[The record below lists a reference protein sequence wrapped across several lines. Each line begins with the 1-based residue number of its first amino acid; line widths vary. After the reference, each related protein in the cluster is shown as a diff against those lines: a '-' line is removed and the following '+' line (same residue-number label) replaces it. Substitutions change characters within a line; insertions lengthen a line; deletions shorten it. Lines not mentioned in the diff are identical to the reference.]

1 MGGGLTMLGLV
12 HPFSRALYEQ
22 DGNGNVRVSVGA
34 KSGVFT
40 IRGVWIEGEIFEA
53 DPQLCGW
60 VGGPKVAHHRI
71 QPLTPTTG

>member
-22 DGNGNVRVSVGA
+22 DGDGNVRVSIGA

-40 IRGVWIEGEIFEA
+40 VKGV
-53 DPQLCGW
+53 
-60 VGGPKVAHHRI
+60 
-71 QPLTPTTG
+71 